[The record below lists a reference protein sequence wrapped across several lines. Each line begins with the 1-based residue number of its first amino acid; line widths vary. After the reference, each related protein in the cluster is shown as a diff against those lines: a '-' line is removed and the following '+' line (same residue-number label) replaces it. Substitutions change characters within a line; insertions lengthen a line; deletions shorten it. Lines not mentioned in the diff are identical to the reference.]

1 MPGANEATAAREEVQ
16 FEISGLS
23 NLCQNLTA
31 GAQSST
37 TPAKLLDKDL
47 DLYELRAKEYCVKTM
62 QEAAA
67 NRPSGSSKAKL
78 DPPDPL
84 LFWNVQVCEY

>member
-1 MPGANEATAAREEVQ
+1 MPGANEATPAREEVQ
-16 FEISGLS
+16 FEIFGLS

-31 GAQSST
+31 ASQSST

-47 DLYELRAKEYCVKTM
+47 ELYEVRANEFCIKTM
-62 QEAAA
+62 ADAAA
-67 NRPSGSSKAKL
+67 NRPSGSSKAQL

-84 LFWNVQVCEY
+84 LFWNVQVCGY

>member
-1 MPGANEATAAREEVQ
+1 MPGANDVTPAREEVH

-31 GAQSST
+31 EAQSST

-47 DLYELRAKEYCVKTM
+47 DLYEVRAKEHCIKTM
-62 QEAAA
+62 AEAAA
-67 NRPSGSSKAKL
+67 NRPSGSSKAKI

-84 LFWNVQVCEY
+84 FFWNVQVR